1 MTPDRGSTVGR
12 WSTAVALAAATLLLS
27 AVDSFP
33 LVGVSFAVLLLA
45 FSLFD
50 LRAVLF
56 ASAVLLWIFVLLP
69 ADGEWE
75 LLARG
80 WALLLGGIFALTV
93 LFRPAWRPFP
103 RALLAVGIALA
114 VSGAWLLASG
124 GWGQTDWLIAERFGA
139 GSVVTAG
146 ILLSG
151 VLDGPLLEQFLL
163 ATRQAGEWRSELF
176 PALLALQSVAALA
189 LAWWSVGRL
198 RGGKIEW
205 KPLRPLRD
213 FRFNDQLVWL
223 LVIGL
228 LLLLF
233 PLGGAVARLGAN
245 ALVFMGGLY
254 ALRGIAVFVFLAG
267 KAPSLLS
274 LVFAGIA
281 AVILYPLVLT
291 AALLVGLGDTWLDV
305 RGRTVLASRT

>member
-1 MTPDRGSTVGR
+1 MTSDRGSKRER
-12 WSTAVALAAATLLLS
+12 WSTAIALAAATLLLS

-33 LVGVSFAVLLLA
+33 LIAVSFAVLLLA
-45 FSLFD
+45 FSLFQ

-56 ASAVLLWIFVLLP
+56 ASAILLWVFVLLP
-69 ADGEWE
+69 AGGEWE

-80 WALLLGGIFALTV
+80 WALLLGGVFALTV
-93 LFRPAWRPFP
+93 LFRPAWPPFP

-114 VSGAWLLASG
+114 LSGAWLLASG
-124 GWGQTDWLIAERFGA
+124 GWRQADWLIAERFGA

-146 ILLSG
+146 ILFSG

-163 ATRQAGEWRSELF
+163 AIRQAGEWRTKLF
-176 PALLALQSVAALA
+176 PALLALQSIAALA
-189 LAWWSVGRL
+189 LAWWSVGRV
-198 RGGKIEW
+198 RGGKIGW

-223 LVIGL
+223 VVIGL

-233 PLGGAVARLGAN
+233 PLDSAVARTGAN

-267 KAPSLLS
+267 KAPSLVS
-274 LVFAGIA
+274 LVFAGVVA
-281 AVILYPLVLT
+281 LVLYPLVLT
-291 AALLVGLGDTWLDV
+291 AALFVGLGDTWLDV